1 MRHGMSRHWN
11 PDEDLARI
19 HDALAKE
26 RATARAVRVA
36 RAKPR
41 WPEGATAG
49 LILVATA
56 CIGLSILLYRIG
68 GPRDVFAP

>member
-1 MRHGMSRHWN
+1 MSRHWN

-19 HDALAKE
+19 HDALARE
-26 RATARAVRVA
+26 RAARVRV
-36 RAKPR
+36 RTAKR

-56 CIGLSILLYRIG
+56 CIGLSVLLYRIG
-68 GPRDVFAP
+68 GPRDVFGP

>member
-1 MRHGMSRHWN
+1 MSRHWN

-26 RATARAVRVA
+26 RSARVRVRAVKA
-36 RAKPR
+36 R

-56 CIGLSILLYRIG
+56 CIGLSVLLYRIG